1 MSTGYLI
8 PDHVLTR
15 ELDGELV
22 MLNLNSESYFGLDET
37 GTIFWRALQAHD
49 NLDAVKA
56 QLVGEFDIG
65 AETIET
71 DLTDLVTELT
81 SHGLLELRP
90 GTLR

>member
-22 MLNLNSESYFGLDET
+22 MLNLTSECYFGLDET
-37 GTIFWRALQAHD
+37 GTIFWRALRAHD
-49 NLDAVKA
+49 NLDDVKA
-56 QLVGEFDIG
+56 QLLGEFEIG

-71 DLTDLVTELT
+71 DLMDLVSELT
-81 SHGLLELRP
+81 AHGLLELQSDEPR
-90 GTLR
+90 